1 MNPTEISL
9 YKSLI
14 GDIKSRV
21 RQAQNKAALSAN
33 AEMIFMYWDIGRMIE
48 ARQIDEGW
56 GAGVIPRL
64 ASDLKNELPEE
75 KGFSETNLKRMVKF
89 SKEYPD
95 LASIRAQP
103 VPLLATPSEN
113 VSLSEISARAVP
125 LLEMKTVGP
134 QNLGLVMLQLSWGHN
149 VLLMQKFKDLP
160 TRFWYARQALE
171 QGWNRDSLTVQIRQN
186 AHLRQGSATSNFNQT
201 LPEGHSE
208 LARQLL
214 KDPYIFD
221 YLTLEELFHE
231 RELETGLLEHAQ
243 KFLLE
248 LGRGFAFV
256 GRQYRLEASDQE
268 FYLDLLFYHLQ
279 LRCFVVVELKKGN
292 FKPEYA
298 GKMNFYCSLVD
309 DLLRHADDK
318 PTLGLI
324 LCQTKDRVLAEY
336 ALRDIHKPIGVAE
349 YELTQALPRELA
361 TRLPSIE
368 TLEAELTES
377 LKENGG

>member
-1 MNPTEISL
+1 
-9 YKSLI
+9 
-14 GDIKSRV
+14 
-21 RQAQNKAALSAN
+21 
-33 AEMIFMYWDIGRMIE
+33 
-48 ARQIDEGW
+48 
-56 GAGVIPRL
+56 
-64 ASDLKNELPEE
+64 
-75 KGFSETNLKRMVKF
+75 
-89 SKEYPD
+89 
-95 LASIRAQP
+95 
-103 VPLLATPSEN
+103 
-113 VSLSEISARAVP
+113 
-125 LLEMKTVGP
+125 
-134 QNLGLVMLQLSWGHN
+134 
-149 VLLMQKFKDLP
+149 
-160 TRFWYARQALE
+160 
-171 QGWNRDSLTVQIRQN
+171 
-186 AHLRQGSATSNFNQT
+186 

-221 YLTLEELFHE
+221 FLTLEEPFHE

-349 YELTQALPRELA
+349 YELTQALPTELA

-377 LKENGG
+377 LKENGD

>member
-1 MNPTEISL
+1 
-9 YKSLI
+9 
-14 GDIKSRV
+14 
-21 RQAQNKAALSAN
+21 
-33 AEMIFMYWDIGRMIE
+33 
-48 ARQIDEGW
+48 
-56 GAGVIPRL
+56 
-64 ASDLKNELPEE
+64 
-75 KGFSETNLKRMVKF
+75 
-89 SKEYPD
+89 
-95 LASIRAQP
+95 
-103 VPLLATPSEN
+103 
-113 VSLSEISARAVP
+113 
-125 LLEMKTVGP
+125 MKTVGP

-171 QGWNRDSLTVQIRQN
+171 QGWSRDSLTVQICQN

-221 YLTLEELFHE
+221 FLTLEVPFHE

-349 YELTQALPRELA
+349 YELTQALPTELA

-377 LKENGG
+377 LKENGD

>member
-75 KGFSETNLKRMVKF
+75 KGFSARNLGYMVRF
-89 SKEYPD
+89 YREYGEPPI
-95 LASIRAQP
+95 LQQGAAKLEGPNQ
-103 VPLLATPSEN
+103 PLLSNQLAF
-113 VSLSEISARAVP
+113 
-125 LLEMKTVGP
+125 
-134 QNLGLVMLQLSWGHN
+134 GLPWFHH

-171 QGWNRDSLTVQIRQN
+171 QGWSRDSLTVQIRQN

-221 YLTLEELFHE
+221 FLTLEEPFHE

-298 GKMNFYCSLVD
+298 GKMNFYCSMVD

-349 YELTQALPRELA
+349 YELTQALPTELA

-377 LKENGG
+377 LKENGD